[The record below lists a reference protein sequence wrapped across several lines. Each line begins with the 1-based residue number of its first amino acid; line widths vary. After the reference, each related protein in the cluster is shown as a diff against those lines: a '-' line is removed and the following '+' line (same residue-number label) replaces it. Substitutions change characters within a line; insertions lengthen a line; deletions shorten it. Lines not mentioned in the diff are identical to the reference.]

1 MSFISVQC
9 TLSLRL
15 RRGNGNRTLPHQA
28 YQTEKTTQLPFVSLI
43 TLITMLIIAQPLRLL
58 WIISPNSE
66 SAPAWVPVHEGV
78 PLRPFDMQLAAS
90 SSVEPVRSSRQN
102 SCSMPDCPFHRS
114 VFDLAGDTG
123 EGEVIYFF
131 PVVQAL
137 VVVFQSSPA
146 LLLPLVTVSG
156 IHNVATEDFLPEGKA
171 AGGTCKPAGC

>member
-1 MSFISVQC
+1 
-9 TLSLRL
+9 
-15 RRGNGNRTLPHQA
+15 
-28 YQTEKTTQLPFVSLI
+28 
-43 TLITMLIIAQPLRLL
+43 
-58 WIISPNSE
+58 
-66 SAPAWVPVHEGV
+66 
-78 PLRPFDMQLAAS
+78 
-90 SSVEPVRSSRQN
+90 
-102 SCSMPDCPFHRS
+102 MPDCPFHRS

-171 AGGTCKPAGC
+171 AGGTWRVAGG